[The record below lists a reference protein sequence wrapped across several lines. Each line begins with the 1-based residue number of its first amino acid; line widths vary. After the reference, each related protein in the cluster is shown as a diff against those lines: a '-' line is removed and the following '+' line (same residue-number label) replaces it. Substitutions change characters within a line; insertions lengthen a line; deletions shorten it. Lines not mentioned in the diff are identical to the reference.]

1 MSLIDFLKSE
11 EFSSE
16 MISLAS
22 AGFSNTFCSTSE
34 NMSFKQS
41 VRYTRL
47 WHGDEEDEGE
57 FRFKNTYACVINYL
71 KRGLNIKVNT
81 PVTLIDNSKGYEE
94 YSSSSESSSDLGQS
108 PVTSS
113 ADLTREMIRVTTVE
127 GTEYL
132 CRSIVVT
139 SSPKVL
145 LSNLMKFQPPLPSAK
160 IAGLESLDMFR
171 AMKIILKFKKR
182 PWPKNLQGM
191 IMSAKDCLVPE
202 MWFRDVNPLPSS
214 LLASN
219 SYNHPDEAVCIA
231 SGFATAKYADRLLS
245 LSEEEMYKTV
255 LVQMD
260 EVFSH
265 LTSNHMSAHPSD
277 EDEKPETLPSP
288 SSVFIKAMYH
298 DWKKYPYIGGGYSCA
313 RTGWNLDNCKAI
325 AESICVGRSG
335 GIFFAG
341 EATNVTQPGGT
352 AHAALETG
360 VRAADEVS
368 AYLDM
373 YFD

>member
-1 MSLIDFLKSE
+1 
-11 EFSSE
+11 
-16 MISLAS
+16 
-22 AGFSNTFCSTSE
+22 
-34 NMSFKQS
+34 
-41 VRYTRL
+41 
-47 WHGDEEDEGE
+47 
-57 FRFKNTYACVINYL
+57 
-71 KRGLNIKVNT
+71 
-81 PVTLIDNSKGYEE
+81 
-94 YSSSSESSSDLGQS
+94 
-108 PVTSS
+108 
-113 ADLTREMIRVTTVE
+113 
-127 GTEYL
+127 
-132 CRSIVVT
+132 VT
-139 SSPKVL
+139 SSPSVL
-145 LSNLMKFQPPLPSAK
+145 LSGLIQFQPPLPSAK
-160 IAGLESLDMFR
+160 IAGFESFDMFR

-202 MWFRDVNPLPSS
+202 MWFRDVNPPPSDDVEKMLS
-214 LLASN
+214 IGEESVGTVE
-219 SYNHPDEAVCIA
+219 DEAVCIA